1 VTAAT
6 PSVYSG
12 QNALYSI
19 SVSAEGGIADD
30 VTVQIALPAGQTTS
44 GLPDPVFNICNRGYG
59 TQVCALDTMRENESN
74 QIQAEVA
81 VPSKSA
87 GGGTVTL
94 AATATAAAVGANS
107 TGQVTDSA
115 SVDVNKS
122 STSTGHPGGGDGSG
136 KGKTGSSGKGGSGS
150 SSTGSG
156 NGGGSS
162 TTGDTQPFDNLP
174 PLSAGDGSGS
184 TGSGDSSN
192 LFPTINPSSGSS
204 GSSNGSQGTKAA
216 HKPYKATTV
225 ADILPLNSGQLSGQV
240 AGLIVLALGIV
251 LVFAR
256 ISLRKPR
263 GAQTKE

>member
-1 VTAAT
+1 
-6 PSVYSG
+6 VYPG

-19 SVSAEGGIADD
+19 SVTADGGTADD

-44 GLPDPVFNICNRGYG
+44 GLPDPIFNICNHGSG
-59 TQVCALDTMRENESN
+59 TQVCALDTMRENASS

-94 AATATAAAVGANS
+94 AATVTAAAVGANS
-107 TGQVTDSA
+107 TGSVTDSA

-122 STSTGHPGGGDGSG
+122 STSTGHPGGGGGGGGGSG
-136 KGKTGSSGKGGSGS
+136 KGKTGSSGKGGSGNG
-150 SSTGSG
+150 STGSG
-156 NGGGSS
+156 NGGSS

-184 TGSGDSSN
+184 TGSGGSSN
-192 LFPTINPSSGSS
+192 LFPTINPSSGSG